1 MAIPGMKKTFV
12 FASVIILVIALGAFL
27 YYKKKTTD
35 ETTIPPHAIPPDS
48 TGFYWFKNSIIYNLD
63 VKVFKDSDGN
73 GMGDLKG
80 LIQQLPYLDSL
91 GITAIWLAP
100 FQPSRGKDDGYDIT
114 DYYAVDPR
122 LGTMDDFKSF
132 VQEAK
137 KHHMRVIIDLV
148 LNHTSNE
155 HPWFQQARANPH
167 SPYFNWY
174 SWSKEKPSNQNK
186 GMAFEGVQ
194 HEIWT
199 FDTLAKKYYYH
210 RFYNFEPDLNT
221 QNPAVQTECLKIIKH
236 WVSMGIDGFREDAVP
251 FFIEVPQKKGKIFDH
266 QFGILSQTHNFL
278 KSLKP
283 DAIILGEANV
293 MPKENEDFFGKDHE
307 GLQMMF
313 NFYANQYLFYA
324 LATGEVEPLIKALQA
339 TGKYPKECQWGQFLR
354 NHDEID
360 LGRLSDE
367 DREKVY
373 QKFGPDDNMHLY
385 NRGIRRRMAP
395 MLGNDIN
402 FLKLAYSLL
411 YSLPNTPVIRYGE
424 EIGMGDDLTLN
435 ERLSIRTP
443 MQWSAEPNAG
453 FSTAAR
459 TIRPVIDTGL
469 YGFPRVNVENE
480 KSDPSSL
487 LNAIKQVIRF
497 RKACPE
503 IGFGD
508 WEIVQTN
515 SPNVLAI
522 RYRWQGTT
530 LLVMH
535 NVSNQPQA
543 VSPSINDLAG
553 KDLVDMADSNRI
565 TITDSKHPF
574 MLGAYGFKWYHVQ
587 H

>member
-1 MAIPGMKKTFV
+1 MKTSLILKP
-12 FASVIILVIALGAFL
+12 AIILVIGLAAFL
-27 YYKKKTTD
+27 WYKKKNND
-35 ETTIPPHAIPPDS
+35 ETALTPHAIPADS
-48 TGFYWFKNSIIYNLD
+48 TGFYWFKNCIMYNLD

-73 GMGDLKG
+73 GMGDFKG
-80 LIQQLPYLDSL
+80 LMQELPYLDSL
-91 GITAIWLAP
+91 GITALWLAP
-100 FQPSRGKDDGYDIT
+100 FQPSVGKDDGYDIT

-122 LGTMDDFKSF
+122 IGTFNDFKAF

-148 LNHTSNE
+148 LNHTSSD
-155 HPWFQQARANPH
+155 HPWFQQARGNPQ

-174 SWSKEKPSNQNK
+174 SWSAGKPSNQNE

-221 QNPAVQTECLKIIKH
+221 QNHAVQTECLKIIKH
-236 WVSMGIDGFREDAVP
+236 WMSTGIDGFREDAVP
-251 FFIEVPQKKGKIFDH
+251 FFIEVPKKKGKIFDH
-266 QFGILSQTHNFL
+266 RFDILLQTHNFL
-278 KSLKP
+278 KALKP

-293 MPKENEDFFGKDHE
+293 MPKENEDFFGRHHN

-324 LATGEVEPLIKALQA
+324 LATGEVKPLIKALQE

-367 DREKVY
+367 EREKVY
-373 QKFGPDDNMHLY
+373 RKFGPDDNMRLY
-385 NRGIRRRMAP
+385 NRGIRRRLAP
-395 MLGNDIN
+395 MLGNDLN

-411 YSLPNTPVIRYGE
+411 YSMPNTPVIRYGE

-435 ERLSIRTP
+435 ERLSVRTP
-443 MQWSAEPNAG
+443 MQWSADANAG
-453 FSTAAR
+453 FSTATR

-469 YGFPRVNVENE
+469 YGYPRVNVENE
-480 KSDPSSL
+480 KKDPASL
-487 LNAIKQVIRF
+487 LNAVKEFIRL

-508 WEIVQTN
+508 WEIVPTN
-515 SPNVLAI
+515 SPRVLAI
-522 RYRWQGTT
+522 QYHWQNTT
-530 LLVMH
+530 LLVLH
-535 NVSNQPQA
+535 NLSEQA
-543 VSPSINDLAG
+543 HAVTLAKKLAG
-553 KDLVDMADSNRI
+553 KTLYNVADG
-565 TITDSKHPF
+565 DSLAIKDNDQPL
-574 MLGAYGFKWYHVQ
+574 MLAPYGFKWFHLRETP
-587 H
+587 

>member
-1 MAIPGMKKTFV
+1 
-12 FASVIILVIALGAFL
+12 
-27 YYKKKTTD
+27 
-35 ETTIPPHAIPPDS
+35 
-48 TGFYWFKNSIIYNLD
+48 
-63 VKVFKDSDGN
+63 
-73 GMGDLKG
+73 
-80 LIQQLPYLDSL
+80 
-91 GITAIWLAP
+91 
-100 FQPSRGKDDGYDIT
+100 
-114 DYYAVDPR
+114 
-122 LGTMDDFKSF
+122 
-132 VQEAK
+132 
-137 KHHMRVIIDLV
+137 
-148 LNHTSNE
+148 
-155 HPWFQQARANPH
+155 
-167 SPYFNWY
+167 
-174 SWSKEKPSNQNK
+174 
-186 GMAFEGVQ
+186 
-194 HEIWT
+194 
-199 FDTLAKKYYYH
+199 
-210 RFYNFEPDLNT
+210 
-221 QNPAVQTECLKIIKH
+221 
-236 WVSMGIDGFREDAVP
+236 
-251 FFIEVPQKKGKIFDH
+251 
-266 QFGILSQTHNFL
+266 
-278 KSLKP
+278 
-283 DAIILGEANV
+283 
-293 MPKENEDFFGKDHE
+293 
-307 GLQMMF
+307 
-313 NFYANQYLFYA
+313 
-324 LATGEVEPLIKALQA
+324 
-339 TGKYPKECQWGQFLR
+339 
-354 NHDEID
+354 
-360 LGRLSDE
+360 
-367 DREKVY
+367 
-373 QKFGPDDNMHLY
+373 MHLY